1 MYKRQYQYRD
11 EFDSADNFGLA
22 LITLRN
28 GLLAVYNEAEQMK
41 SGLAEADPAH
51 SAVEGMI
58 ATLEG
63 ISREAHAKTAF
74 TYLPLPE
81 LKAYKQMSA

>member
-1 MYKRQYQYRD
+1 
-11 EFDSADNFGLA
+11 
-22 LITLRN
+22 
-28 GLLAVYNEAEQMK
+28 MK

-51 SAVEGMI
+51 SAVEGMT

-63 ISREAHAKTAF
+63 ISREAHTKTAF

-81 LKAYKQMSA
+81 LKAYKQMST